1 MTRRLFV
8 LLLALVFCGTAGADL
23 YVNIGITSGGSWPH
37 SPYVITPL
45 STAPDW
51 MPDTF
56 DTFCVERYQ
65 TFSPGNYRATIDQDI
80 LYAGG
85 SSPVTLNDDVKKIYA
100 AYLNGGLGGIAGNV
114 VQTSVWGAQGYS
126 SYSIDDDIADI
137 IGIDDLTVFNPGD
150 ISGWNDVQVLNL
162 WGARDQDRQSQV
174 VMTPVPGAGL
184 LGAIGLGLAS
194 WRLRR
199 RKVSAD
205 R

>member
-1 MTRRLFV
+1 
-8 LLLALVFCGTAGADL
+8 
-23 YVNIGITSGGSWPH
+23 
-37 SPYVITPL
+37 
-45 STAPDW
+45 
-51 MPDTF
+51 MPAQF
-56 DTFCVERYQ
+56 YTFCVERFQ
-65 TFSPGNYRATIDQDI
+65 TFSPGNYRATIDADI

-85 SSPVTLNDDVKKIYA
+85 STPVALNDDVKKIYA

-114 VQTSVWGAQGYS
+114 VQTSVWRAQGYS
-126 SYSIDDDIADI
+126 SYSIDGT
-137 IGIDDLTVFNPGD
+137 IGGVITNAAAVV
-150 ISGWNDVQVLNL
+150 GWNDVQVLNL

-184 LGAIGLGLAS
+184 LGAIGLGVAS